1 MGEALFEP
9 RLFGGRAAVE
19 RDLFAVVADAQQ
31 GGAVVGLAVLALDV
45 KRLQFAADEM
55 TQPGGERRVG
65 KRYPDEVAVD
75 GELVATEG
83 SPESFQRMVR

>member
-9 RLFGGRAAVE
+9 RLFGGCAAVE

-45 KRLQFAADEM
+45 KRLQFAA
-55 TQPGGERRVG
+55 GRR
-65 KRYPDEVAVD
+65 KAAKSAP
-75 GELVATEG
+75 
-83 SPESFQRMVR
+83 